1 MNNHGFGIRNEQG
14 IANLEQRKMQ
24 ASVKKQ
30 KEEKNNARKNSANR

>member
-24 ASVKKQ
+24 ASVKKHTTLKQ
-30 KEEKNNARKNSANR
+30 ALPALTRK